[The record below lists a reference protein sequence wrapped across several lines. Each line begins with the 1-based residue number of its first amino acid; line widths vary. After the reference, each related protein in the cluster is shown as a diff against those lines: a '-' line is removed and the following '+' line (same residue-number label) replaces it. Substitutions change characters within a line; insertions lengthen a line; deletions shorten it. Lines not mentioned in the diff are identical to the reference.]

1 MLTATGS
8 SALFDC
14 SFSTSSPASLSWLH
28 EGEVVTPGSRFS
40 YLDNSSLLIDPAADG
55 DEGEYTCRVTDT
67 ITEDVQERSASLTLA
82 CEMFMFSQ

>member
-8 SALFDC
+8 SALFDY
-14 SFSTSSPASLSWLH
+14 SFSTSSPASLSWLY

-67 ITEDVQERSASLTLA
+67 ITEDVWWVWPS
-82 CEMFMFSQ
+82 